1 MRSVT
6 HLFTPAGDLAGDEDA
21 PADDALTGV
30 FAAGIS
36 SPLAFLPPS
45 DSELGARWRFR
56 PFPLLAEGPT
66 VKMTLFAGA
75 LSIIYCPEWSCKVLF
90 SLPLYLMIL
99 YGLYAVLEGHV
110 YRDE

>member
-21 PADDALTGV
+21 PAEDALTGV

-56 PFPLLAEGPT
+56 PFPLLAEGPS
-66 VKMTLFAGA
+66 VKRCVSSTNT
-75 LSIIYCPEWSCKVLF
+75 
-90 SLPLYLMIL
+90 IL
-99 YGLYAVLEGHV
+99 ILRY
-110 YRDE
+110 